1 MRPKRTF
8 PAELACLKQ
17 SDLPFARAVEHVS
30 LGRPTALPGRIMLS
44 TFYKKYGLRIL
55 LLTLALFPV
64 LNFYADGIRSNN
76 DIEAWLPEN
85 SEVRKTYEEFKTRFG
100 AEEVI
105 LIGLDANLGNE
116 LIESIAGR
124 VERQPGVRRCWTPL
138 RMREVMR
145 ELSVKDAD
153 IAQRLNGIFVSHDGK
168 RIGTVVMLSEHGIR
182 DRAGTV
188 ADIREVLKYCQLDG
202 QSVNMAGAPVVI
214 AELNRLGSRENN
226 KVFFL
231 ISLVICAGLVYY
243 QLRNWPLT
251 GMIMGLTVFAIQGTV
266 AILRF
271 CGGEM
276 NFVLD
281 ALPVMVMV
289 FTLEVSVHVLH
300 YYESLEESLP
310 DRLGTAFRHAF
321 WPCFLAAFT
330 GAIGMW
336 SLCASNFIPVRQFG
350 GAGALGSVMA
360 FLVGVLLTP
369 AVIAVCPPRR
379 AITSSSHRWFEPL
392 GDWLLVR
399 SRKVLAVG
407 SVIVL
412 CFGFGSI
419 WLRSHLEP
427 LGFFP
432 KDNPVLRDVQRLH
445 RDLSSTDTIEA
456 TVDFGQ
462 SLKLA
467 NLPFVERLRFV
478 QELENKIASHPG
490 IIHTMSLATLFPKE
504 MPAGLE
510 LTQLLARAQKRQ
522 SDNDFLAGGEQFWRI
537 SAYIRVDQ
545 RGQQEQTLSELRAL
559 VGDAPITFTGIA
571 PLIEKAQQDIY
582 AGFLS
587 SFVWAFWSIMV
598 VFIFALRS
606 VKAGFIGMLPN
617 LAPIA
622 VVFGFLGWIDCPVD
636 IGMMMSGSIAMGIA
650 VDGAFHFLVCYDA
663 AFKECGCRAQATRE
677 AYFKTGPPIFNSTMI
692 MAIAMLA
699 LTFSSFGPT
708 AQFGW
713 LMAATLLA
721 TQFGDLVLLPCM
733 LGFFHTKRLA
743 ELAAKARPLSSN
755 VPLQGP
761 HFWQWLRTRNRL
773 RIFQAT
779 EEDPMA

>member
-1 MRPKRTF
+1 MF
-8 PAELACLKQ
+8 
-17 SDLPFARAVEHVS
+17 
-30 LGRPTALPGRIMLS
+30 S
-44 TFYKKYGLRIL
+44 TFYKKYSRHLL
-55 LLTLALFPV
+55 LLTLALFPI

-85 SEVRKTYEEFKTRFG
+85 SEIRKTYEEFKTRFG

-105 LIGLDANLGNE
+105 LIGLDANLGDE
-116 LIESIAGR
+116 LTESIAGR
-124 VERQPGVRRCWTPL
+124 LERQPGVRRCWTPR
-138 RMREVMR
+138 RMRDVMR

-153 IAQRLNGIFVSHDGK
+153 IAQRLQGVFVSRDGK
-168 RIGTVVMLSEHGIR
+168 RIGTVVMLSDHGIR

-214 AELNRLGSRENN
+214 AELNRLGGRENN
-226 KVFFL
+226 GVFFL
-231 ISLVICAGLVYY
+231 ISLGICAGLVYY
-243 QLRNWPLT
+243 QLRDWSLT
-251 GMIMGLTVFAIQGTV
+251 GMIMGLTVFAIQATV
-266 AILRF
+266 AILRLF
-271 CGGEM
+271 GGEM

-281 ALPVMVMV
+281 ALPIMVMV

-300 YYESLEESLP
+300 YYEAVPEANP
-310 DRLGTAFRHAF
+310 DRIGTAFRAAF

-360 FLVGVLLTP
+360 FLVGALLTP
-369 AVIAVCPPRR
+369 AVIVVCPPRR
-379 AITSSSHRWFEPL
+379 GIDNTSYGWFEPL
-392 GDWLLVR
+392 ADWLLVR
-399 SRKVLAVG
+399 SRKVVAVG
-407 SVIVL
+407 AVVVA
-412 CFGFGSI
+412 CFGIGSI

-432 KDNPVLRDVQRLH
+432 KDNLVLRDVQRLH
-445 RDLSSTDTIEA
+445 KELTCTDTIEA
-456 TVDFGQ
+456 TVDFGRTLEL
-462 SLKLA
+462 SS
-467 NLPFVERLRFV
+467 LPFVERLRYV
-478 QELENKIASHPG
+478 QELEHKIASYPG

-504 MPAGLE
+504 MPAGFE

-522 SDNDFLAGGEQFWRI
+522 SDNDFLAGGEQYWRI
-537 SAYIRVDQ
+537 SAYIRADQ
-545 RGQQEQTLSELRAL
+545 RGQQDQTLEELRKL

-571 PLIEKAQQDIY
+571 PLVEKAQQDIY

-598 VFIFALRS
+598 VFIVALRS

-650 VDGAFHFLVCYDA
+650 VDGAFHFLVCYDV

-677 AYFKTGPPIFNSTMI
+677 AYLKTGPPIFNSTMI

-721 TQFGDLVLLPCM
+721 TQFGDLVLLPCL
-733 LGFFHTKRLA
+733 LGFFHTARLA
-743 ELAAKARPLSSN
+743 ELAAKARPLSSS

-761 HFWQWLRTRNRL
+761 HFWQWLRTRNGL

>member
-1 MRPKRTF
+1 MRTV
-8 PAELACLKQ
+8 PAKLACVEQ
-17 SDLPFARAVEHVS
+17 SNLPFACAVEHTFH
-30 LGRPTALPGRIMLS
+30 GRIAAPPGRIMLS
-44 TFYKKYGLRIL
+44 TFYKKYGLRL
-55 LLTLALFPV
+55 LLLSLAAFPV
-64 LNFYADGIRSNN
+64 FHFYAEAIPSNN

-85 SEVRKTYEEFKTRFG
+85 SEVRQTYEEFKTRFG

-105 LIGLDANLGNE
+105 LIGLDAKLGDA

-124 VERQPGVRRCWTPL
+124 VERQPGVRHCWTPQ

-145 ELSVKDAD
+145 ELSVKDED
-153 IAQRLNGIFVSHDGK
+153 IAQRLGGLFVARDGK
-168 RIGTVVMLSEHGIR
+168 RIGTVVVLSEHGIR

-188 ADIREVLKYCQLDG
+188 EDIRQVLKYCQLDS
-202 QSVNMAGAPVVI
+202 QSVNLAGAPVVI

-231 ISLVICAGLVYY
+231 ISLAICAGLVYY
-243 QLRNWPLT
+243 QLRDWPLT
-251 GMIMGLTVFAIQGTV
+251 GMILGLTVFAIQGTV

-300 YYESLEESLP
+300 YYESVDAADP
-310 DRLGTAFRHAF
+310 DRIGIAFRAAF

-360 FLVGVLLTP
+360 FLVGALLTP

-379 AITSSSHRWFEPL
+379 GISSSSHGWFEPVA
-392 GDWLLVR
+392 DWLLVR
-399 SRKVLAVG
+399 SRQVVAVG
-407 SVIVL
+407 AVVVL
-412 CFGFGSI
+412 CFGIGSI

-432 KDNPVLRDVQRLH
+432 KDNIVLRDVQRL
-445 RDLSSTDTIEA
+445 RQDLTNTDTIEA
-456 TVDFGQ
+456 TVDFGRTPE
-462 SLKLA
+462 LA
-467 NLPFVERLRFV
+467 SLPFIARLRYV
-478 QELENKIASHPG
+478 QELEQKIASHPD
-490 IIHTMSLATLFPKE
+490 IVHTMSLSTLFPKE
-504 MPAGLE
+504 MPTGLE

-522 SDNDFLAGGEQFWRI
+522 SDNDFLAGGEQYWRI
-537 SAYIRVDQ
+537 SAHIRADQ
-545 RGQQEQTLSELRAL
+545 RGRQGQTFQELQEL

-571 PLIEKAQQDIY
+571 PLIEQAQQDIY

-598 VFIFALRS
+598 VFIIALRS

-663 AFKECGCRAQATRE
+663 TFKECGCRAQATRE
-677 AYFKTGPPIFNSTMI
+677 AYLKTGPPIFNSTMI

-721 TQFGDLVLLPCM
+721 TQFGDLVLLPCL

-743 ELAAKARPLSSN
+743 ELAAKARPQSS

-761 HFWQWLRTRNRL
+761 HFWQWLRTRNGL

-779 EEDPMA
+779 EEDPLA

>member
-1 MRPKRTF
+1 
-8 PAELACLKQ
+8 
-17 SDLPFARAVEHVS
+17 
-30 LGRPTALPGRIMLS
+30 MLS
-44 TFYKKYGLRIL
+44 TFYKKYGLRL
-55 LLTLALFPV
+55 LLLSLAAFPV
-64 LNFYADGIRSNN
+64 FHFYAEAIPSNN

-85 SEVRKTYEEFKTRFG
+85 SEVRQTYEEFKTRFG

-105 LIGLDANLGNE
+105 LIGLDAKLGDE

-124 VERQPGVRRCWTPL
+124 VERQPGVRHCWTPQ

-145 ELSVKDAD
+145 ELSVKDED
-153 IAQRLNGIFVSHDGK
+153 IAQRLSGLFVARDGK
-168 RIGTVVMLSEHGIR
+168 RIGTVVMLSDHGIR

-188 ADIREVLKYCQLDG
+188 EDIRQVLKYCQLEG
-202 QSVNMAGAPVVI
+202 QSVNLAGAPVVI
-214 AELNRLGSRENN
+214 AELNRLGGRENN

-231 ISLVICAGLVYY
+231 ISLAICAGLVYY

-251 GMIMGLTVFAIQGTV
+251 GMILGLTVFAIQGTV

-300 YYESLEESLP
+300 YYESVDAAHP
-310 DRLGTAFRHAF
+310 DRIGTAFRAAF

-360 FLVGVLLTP
+360 FLVGALLTP

-379 AITSSSHRWFEPL
+379 SVSSSSHRWFESVA
-392 GDWLLVR
+392 DWLLVR
-399 SRKVLAVG
+399 SRQVVAVG
-407 SVIVL
+407 AVVVL
-412 CFGFGSI
+412 CFGIGSI

-432 KDNPVLRDVQRLH
+432 KDNIVLRDVQRLQK
-445 RDLSSTDTIEA
+445 DLTNTDTIEA
-456 TVDFGQ
+456 TVDFGRTPE
-462 SLKLA
+462 LA
-467 NLPFVERLRFV
+467 SLPFVARLRYV
-478 QELENKIASHPG
+478 QELELKIAAHPG
-490 IIHTMSLATLFPKE
+490 IVHTMSLSTLFPKE
-504 MPAGLE
+504 MPTGLE
-510 LTQLLARAQKRQ
+510 LTQLLGHAQKRQ
-522 SDNDFLAGGEQFWRI
+522 SDNDFLAGGEQYWRI
-537 SAYIRVDQ
+537 SAHVRADQ
-545 RGQQEQTLSELRAL
+545 RGLQEQTFQELREL

-571 PLIEKAQQDIY
+571 PLIEQAQQDIY

-587 SFVWAFWSIMV
+587 SFVWAFLSIMV

-663 AFKECGCRAQATRE
+663 TFKECGCRAQATRE
-677 AYFKTGPPIFNSTMI
+677 AYLKTGPPIFNSTMI

-713 LMAATLLA
+713 LMSATLLA
-721 TQFGDLVLLPCM
+721 TQFGDLVLLPCL
-733 LGFFHTKRLA
+733 LGFFHTARLA
-743 ELAAKARPLSSN
+743 ELAAKARPVSS

-761 HFWQWLRTRNRL
+761 HFWQWLRTRNGL

>member
-1 MRPKRTF
+1 
-8 PAELACLKQ
+8 
-17 SDLPFARAVEHVS
+17 
-30 LGRPTALPGRIMLS
+30 MLS
-44 TFYKKYGLRIL
+44 TFYKKYGLRL
-55 LLTLALFPV
+55 LLLSLAALPIFH
-64 LNFYADGIRSNN
+64 FYAEAIPSNN

-85 SEVRKTYEEFKTRFG
+85 SEVRQTYEEFKTRFG

-105 LIGLDANLGNE
+105 LIGLDASLGDT
-116 LIESIAGR
+116 LIEGIAGR
-124 VERQPGVRRCWTPL
+124 VERQPGVRHCWTPQ
-138 RMREVMR
+138 RMRDVMR
-145 ELSVKDAD
+145 ELSVADAD
-153 IAQRLNGIFVSHDGK
+153 ISQRLSGLFVARDGK
-168 RIGTVVMLSEHGIR
+168 RIGAVVMLSEHGIH

-202 QSVNMAGAPVVI
+202 QSVNIAGAPVVI
-214 AELNRLGSRENN
+214 AELNRLGGRENN
-226 KVFFL
+226 KVFFI
-231 ISLVICAGLVYY
+231 ISLAICAGLVYY
-243 QLRNWPLT
+243 QLRDWPLT

-300 YYESLEESLP
+300 YYEGVDPAHP
-310 DRLGTAFRHAF
+310 DRIGTAFRAAF

-360 FLVGVLLTP
+360 FLVGALLTP

-379 AITSSSHRWFEPL
+379 AISSSSHGWFEPVA
-392 GDWLLVR
+392 DWLLVR
-399 SRKVLAVG
+399 SRQVLAVG
-407 SVIVL
+407 AVAVL
-412 CFGFGSI
+412 CFGTGMI

-432 KDNPVLRDVQRLH
+432 KDNIVLRDVKRLQQ
-445 RDLSSTDTIEA
+445 DLTNTDTIEA
-456 TVDFGQ
+456 TVDFGRTPE
-462 SLKLA
+462 LA
-467 NLPFVERLRFV
+467 SLPFVARLRYV
-478 QELENKIASHPG
+478 QEMEQKIASHPG
-490 IIHTMSLATLFPKE
+490 IVHTMSLATLFPKE
-504 MPAGLE
+504 MPTGLE
-510 LTQLLARAQKRQ
+510 LTQMLGRAQKRQ
-522 SDNDFLAGGEQFWRI
+522 SDNDFLAGGEQYWRI
-537 SAYIRVDQ
+537 SAHIRADR
-545 RGQQEQTLSELRAL
+545 RGQQGQTFQELEKL

-571 PLIEKAQQDIY
+571 PLIEQAQQDIY

-598 VFIFALRS
+598 VFIIALRS
-606 VKAGFIGMLPN
+606 VKAGFVGMLPN

-677 AYFKTGPPIFNSTMI
+677 AYLRTGPPIFNSTMI

-708 AQFGW
+708 SQFGW

-721 TQFGDLVLLPCM
+721 TQFGDLVLLPCL
-733 LGFFHTKRLA
+733 LGFFHTARLA
-743 ELAAKARPLSSN
+743 ELAAKARPLTS

-761 HFWQWLRTRNRL
+761 HFWQWLRTRNGL

>member
-1 MRPKRTF
+1 
-8 PAELACLKQ
+8 
-17 SDLPFARAVEHVS
+17 
-30 LGRPTALPGRIMLS
+30 MLS

-55 LLTLALFPV
+55 LLSLAALPI
-64 LNFYADGIRSNN
+64 LHFYAEAIPSNN

-85 SEVRKTYEEFKTRFG
+85 SEVRQTYEEFKIRFG

-105 LIGLDANLGNE
+105 LIGLDASLGEE

-124 VERQPGVRRCWTPL
+124 VERRPGVRRCWTPQ

-145 ELSVKDAD
+145 ELSVKEND
-153 IAQRLNGIFVSHDGK
+153 ISQRLSGLFVARDGK
-168 RIGTVVMLSEHGIR
+168 RIGAVVMLSEKGIH

-188 ADIREVLKYCQLDG
+188 QDIRDVLKYCQLD
-202 QSVNMAGAPVVI
+202 QNSFNLAGAPVVI
-214 AELNRLGSRENN
+214 AELNRLGGRENN
-226 KVFFL
+226 KLFFL
-231 ISLVICAGLVYY
+231 ISLGICAGLVYY
-243 QLRNWPLT
+243 QLHDWSLT
-251 GMIMGLTVFAIQGTV
+251 AMIMGLTVFSIQGTV

-300 YYESLEESLP
+300 YYEGVDATNP
-310 DRLGTAFRHAF
+310 DRIGETFRAAF

-360 FLVGVLLTP
+360 FLVGALLTP

-379 AITSSSHRWFEPL
+379 SISSSSHRWFEPVA
-392 GDWLLVR
+392 DWLLVR
-399 SRKVLAVG
+399 SRKVIAVG
-407 SVIVL
+407 AMVVL
-412 CFGFGSI
+412 CFGIGTI

-432 KDNPVLRDVQRLH
+432 KDNIVLRDVQRL
-445 RDLSSTDTIEA
+445 RKDLTNTDTIEA
-456 TVDFGQ
+456 TVDFGRTPE
-462 SLKLA
+462 LA
-467 NLPFVERLRFV
+467 SLPFVAKLQYV
-478 QELENKIASHPG
+478 QELEQKIASHPG
-490 IIHTMSLATLFPKE
+490 IVHTMSLSTLFPKE
-504 MPAGLE
+504 VPTGLE
-510 LTQLLARAQKRQ
+510 LTQLLSRAQKRQ
-522 SDNDFLAGGEQFWRI
+522 SDNDFLAGGEQYWRI
-537 SAYIRVDQ
+537 SAHICADQ
-545 RGQQEQTLSELRAL
+545 RGHQDQTFQELQKL
-559 VGDAPITFTGIA
+559 VGDAPVTFTGIA
-571 PLIEKAQQDIY
+571 PLVEQAQQDIY

-587 SFVWAFWSIMV
+587 SFVWAFWSIMLV
-598 VFIFALRS
+598 IIFALKS
-606 VKAGFIGMLPN
+606 VKAGFIGILPN

-636 IGMMMSGSIAMGIA
+636 IGMMMSGSIAMGIS
-650 VDGAFHFLVCYDA
+650 VDGAFHFLVSYEA
-663 AFKECGCRAQATRE
+663 AFKECGCRAQAARE
-677 AYFKTGPPIFNSTMI
+677 SYLKTGPPIFNSTMI

-713 LMAATLLA
+713 LMAGTLLA
-721 TQFGDLVLLPCM
+721 TQFGDLMLLPCM

-743 ELAAKARPLSSN
+743 ELAEKARPVSGA
-755 VPLQGP
+755 PLQGP
-761 HFWQWLRTRNRL
+761 HFWRWLRIRNGL
-773 RIFQAT
+773 QIFRAT
-779 EEDPMA
+779 EEDPMK